1 MRRKCK
7 HITVSV
13 TEEQYHRTRLLAAEF
28 DTTVTALVAY
38 LPDRLPDALRRA
50 HYPKSQPG
58 NSAAPTEIQKIR
70 TQTVQP
76 QNTQ

>member
-38 LPDRLPDALRRA
+38 LFDRLPDALRRA
-50 HYPKSQPG
+50 HHPKTQTE
-58 NSAAPTEIQKIR
+58 NSNAPNEIRKKD

-76 QNTQ
+76 LKPQ

>member
-7 HITVSV
+7 HITVAV

-28 DTTVTALVAY
+28 DTTVTSLVAY
-38 LPDRLPDALRRA
+38 LLERLPDALRRA

-58 NSAAPTEIQKIR
+58 NSAPPTENPKKLYS
-70 TQTVQP
+70 
-76 QNTQ
+76 NCAAN

>member
-7 HITVSV
+7 HITVAV

-38 LPDRLPDALRRA
+38 LLERLPDALRRA
-50 HYPKSQPG
+50 RYPKSQAA
-58 NSAAPTEIQKIR
+58 NSDMPIEIRKKD

-76 QNTQ
+76 PNTH

>member
-1 MRRKCK
+1 MSKKRK

-28 DTTVTALVAY
+28 DTTVTSLVAY
-38 LPDRLPDALRRA
+38 LLERLPDALRRA
-50 HYPKSQPG
+50 HYPKSPAA
-58 NSAAPTEIQKIR
+58 NSDAPTENQKMR

-76 QNTQ
+76 PNTQ